1 MRRFCVRILIVAAP
15 LVLAGCAY
23 LPLGDSE
30 HVYSSAPSA
39 KHKRYASSTSTSQQ
53 PPNMVYHAP
62 PGQMDPKTQPYSVMG
77 KTYWPV
83 QSAIGFEQEGYASW
97 YGMDFHGKKTATGD
111 TYDMFSISA
120 AHKTLPLGSRVRVTN
135 LDNGRQLELTINDR
149 GPFVDG
155 RVIDLSYASARL
167 LGMADS
173 GLAHVR
179 VEGVA
184 DNPLIANGSYKG
196 VAVASAAG
204 SSRKS
209 SRRYAE
215 RDLSDDTSG
224 RSRSS
229 QSAVVKAPKVA
240 AADASQG
247 RALASSPDGRFSVQ
261 VGAFSQNENARRVKD
276 HLVQAGFSGARIVRA
291 QRGDRELSVVQAG
304 SYDAREDAEQA
315 LRAVREEFP
324 ASFIS
329 SGV

>member
-1 MRRFCVRILIVAAP
+1 MRTCVRFLIIAAP

-23 LPLGDSE
+23 LPMGDSE
-30 HVYSSAPSA
+30 HIYSSAPSA
-39 KHKRYASSTSTSQQ
+39 KHKRYASNTPKGGPQDVQQ
-53 PPNMVYHAP
+53 NGPDMVYHAP
-62 PGQMDPKTQPYSVMG
+62 PGQMDPKIQPYSVMG

-83 QSAIGFEQEGYASW
+83 QSAVGFEQEGYASW

-135 LDNGRQLELTINDR
+135 MDNGRQLELTINDR

-155 RVIDLSYASARL
+155 RIIDLSYASARL

-179 VEGVA
+179 VDGVA
-184 DNPLIANGSYKG
+184 DNPLLANGSYKG
-196 VAVASAAG
+196 VAVASAAKNSG
-204 SSRKS
+204 KS
-209 SRRYAE
+209 SRYAE
-215 RDLSDDTSG
+215 RDLSDGASG
-224 RSRSS
+224 RSSS
-229 QSAVVKAPKVA
+229 SLKAPSVA
-240 AADASQG
+240 AADTS
-247 RALASSPDGRFSVQ
+247 RAIASSPDGRFRVQ
-261 VGAFSQNENARRVKD
+261 VGAFVQNENARRVKD
-276 HLVQAGFSGARIVRA
+276 HLVQSGFRGARIVRA